1 MLIQS
6 LQWLALAAGSN
17 CFAAP
22 PPTIPESGSQ
32 PLSSEHLL
40 MLRTSDRRLH
50 PQQALGDIPCEGF
63 QQPAPLKN
71 KSTKRS
77 WLMLNPPVKAD
88 PAAQSA
94 GWGLYLRTTAF
105 SEFCLHWPLSSGSW
119 RSHCLGSAGSMAEA
133 EDYVS
138 QNSRSFLVPEQL
150 DPDRPILISSQSPLF
165 SHPPLLLGST
175 EALLSE
181 RGRANLFVGTAYGI
195 LMALVVY
202 GLLLL
207 GSTRNLSLFFF
218 SAYFALFSSALFLAE
233 GLHVTWL
240 GIGSLISGAHLAYVL
255 LGVAFIAG
263 TLFLGLFLRSR
274 ETDRWVHA
282 LLWISGTVAPALMF
296 LAAIRLDWALPASEA
311 GALIFALGGLAAAC
325 RGVIHGRRNAGPLL
339 MGFVVLML
347 ALTLNSLVRFGWL
360 PSLGLSSIDMLKS
373 ALLLGGVSLGLAAER
388 EFSNLRQQRDRA
400 SLLAETHQ
408 RIALYR
414 VEFDAPTGLPSWRRF
429 FKLASERVAN
439 AAENQSL
446 GAIRIELTDFRK
458 QRHLYGREVGEDL
471 LRAIVG
477 RLQQFESSGRLLA
490 RTETDEFSLLLSLPG
505 RPQEAEAAM
514 DKMATAIRDSLSE
527 PFHIHGDTLR
537 VRHAMGGSIF
547 PALANSSEQ
556 LLQQAEAGV
565 FEARE
570 ADDNALHLYG
580 RGDSPVLM
588 ERWSMGKRLAA
599 ALQNND
605 ITVHYQPI
613 VSLSDGRIRQ
623 VEALARWTDAEL
635 GEVSPSVFIPIAET
649 LGMIDELGRQIIHQA
664 CRDAADWD
672 SQGILDRVRLSLN
685 LSPLQ
690 LRDDSFGTWFLDTI
704 AEYGLDGSQLTLEVT
719 ENTLVENLA
728 AASERLQRLVDR
740 GVGISVDDFGVGYS
754 SLSYIRTL
762 PIDTLKIDRS
772 FMTRLDQSEAEREIV
787 RSLLHMARK
796 LGLSVVTEGIEHEA
810 QLGFLR
816 RHFCD
821 MGQGFLLGRPA
832 AAEETTHRL
841 RRQNPMPRARSESR

>member
-6 LQWLALAAGSN
+6 LQWLALAAGTN
-17 CFAAP
+17 CFAATP
-22 PPTIPESGSQ
+22 PMIPESGSQ

-40 MLRTSDRRLH
+40 MLRTSDRRLN
-50 PQQALGDIPCEGF
+50 PEQVLGDIPCDAFER
-63 QQPAPLKN
+63 PAALKD
-71 KSTKRS
+71 KSNKRS
-77 WLMLNPPVKAD
+77 WLMLNPPVKTG
-88 PAAQSA
+88 PGTQSA
-94 GWGLYLRTTAF
+94 GWGLYLPTTAF
-105 SEFCLHWPLSSGSW
+105 SEFCVHWPLASGSW
-119 RSHCLGSAGSMAEA
+119 RSHCLGSAGSTA
-133 EDYVS
+133 DDVQYTS
-138 QNSRSFLVPEQL
+138 QNRRSFLVPEHL
-150 DPDRPILISSQSPLF
+150 APDRPILISSQSPFF
-165 SHPPLLLGST
+165 SHAPLLLGST

-181 RGRANLFVGTAYGI
+181 RSRANLFVGTAYGI

-240 GIGSLISGAHLAYVL
+240 GIGSLIGGVHLSYVL
-255 LGVAFIAG
+255 LGVAFMSG
-263 TLFLGLFLRSR
+263 TVFLGLFLRSR

-282 LLWISGTVAPALMF
+282 LLWISGILAPALMF
-296 LAAIRLDWALPASEA
+296 LAAIRLEWALEASEA
-311 GALIFALGGLAAAC
+311 GALVFAIGGLTAAC

-339 MGFVVLML
+339 LGFVVLML
-347 ALTLNSLVRFGWL
+347 ALTMNSLVRFGWL
-360 PSLGLSSIDMLKS
+360 PSPGLNSIDILKS

-388 EFSNLRQQRDRA
+388 EFSKLRQQRDRA

-439 AAENQSL
+439 AAENESL

-458 QRHLYGREVGEDL
+458 QQHLYGREVGEDL
-471 LRAIVG
+471 LRAIVS
-477 RLQQFESSGRLLA
+477 RLQQFESRGRLLA

-505 RPQEAEAAM
+505 GQQEAESAM
-514 DKMATAIRDSLSE
+514 DEIATAIRDTLSA
-527 PFHIHGDTLR
+527 PFHLHGDTLR

-570 ADDNALHLYG
+570 ADDHKLHLFG
-580 RGDSPVLM
+580 RGDSPAVM
-588 ERWSMGKRLAA
+588 ERWSMGKRLATA
-599 ALQNND
+599 MQNND
-605 ITVHYQPI
+605 IQVYYQPI

-623 VEALARWTDAEL
+623 VEALARWTDPEL
-635 GEVSPSVFIPIAET
+635 GEVPPSVFIPIAET
-649 LGMIDELGRQIIHQA
+649 LGIIEELGRQIIRLA
-664 CRDAADWD
+664 CRDASVWAAL
-672 SQGILDRVRLSLN
+672 GILGQVRLSLN

-690 LRDDSFGTWFLDTI
+690 LRDDSFSTWFLDTI

-740 GVGISVDDFGVGYS
+740 GIEISVDDFGVGYS

-787 RSLLHMARK
+787 RSLLQMARK
-796 LGLSVVTEGIEHEA
+796 LGLSVVSEGIEKEA

-821 MGQGFLLGRPA
+821 MGQGFLLGCPA
-832 AAEETTHRL
+832 PADETAHHL
-841 RRQNPMPRARSESR
+841 RRQNPLPRARSETR